1 MSENFLKGKEA
12 ISAFVGRSWKVVHEW
27 IRERD
32 FPARKINGVWESDP
46 QLIVEWRRRTCDQE
60 PLDELS
66 HLAKVWY

>member
-46 QLIVEWRRRTCDQE
+46 QLIVEWRRREILGRLGAHDGKT
-60 PLDELS
+60 
-66 HLAKVWY
+66 A